1 MTSVATQLPEKF
13 VKKPSRPKRGGGFWA
28 YVTSGVALA
37 IVFIAPI
44 VWSVLRSF
52 QPDRLSG
59 AAPQSADFTHMTL
72 SNYSSVFHGRFD
84 ILQNLANSLIASIGT
99 ALLAAVV
106 AGLAGYGLAKF
117 KFRGS
122 GIVFGV
128 ILVGMM
134 IPFQVIL
141 TPLYIELAKL
151 HLTNSLL
158 GLVLVYTT
166 YNLPF
171 CVFVMRNSFAA
182 VPSEMMESA
191 RVDGAGMFYT
201 LTHVVRPL
209 VVPGLATA
217 AMYAFLMAWTDLLE
231 AMTFIQSSGM
241 LTLPPRLYNIT
252 TSNYGALN
260 TSYLASGIVIS
271 MIPCVILYLSL
282 QRYYVQGL
290 VSGAVKG

>member
-1 MTSVATQLPEKF
+1 MTA
-13 VKKPSRPKRGGGFWA
+13 
-28 YVTSGVALA
+28 GVALA
-37 IVFIAPI
+37 IVFIVPI

-52 QPDRLSG
+52 QPERLSSS
-59 AAPQSADFTHMTL
+59 APQSADFTQMSLT
-72 SNYSSVFHGRFD
+72 NYSSVSHGTYN

-99 ALLAAVV
+99 AVLAAVI

-122 GIVFGV
+122 GIVFSV

-141 TPLYIELAKL
+141 TPLYIELSRL
-151 HLTNSLL
+151 HLINSLL

-171 CVFVMRNSFAA
+171 CVFIMRNSFAA
-182 VPSEMMESA
+182 VPNEMMESA

-231 AMTFIQSSGM
+231 AMTFIQTNSV

-252 TSNYGALN
+252 TSTYGALN

>member
-1 MTSVATQLPEKF
+1 MTSVVAPATSRHVDEAP
-13 VKKPSRPKRGGGFWA
+13 RPKRGSGFYA
-28 YVTSGVALA
+28 YMIAGVALA

-52 QPDRLSG
+52 EPERLSS
-59 AAPQSADFTHMTL
+59 AVPQSGDFTQMTL
-72 SNYSSVFHGRFD
+72 ANYSSVFHGTYD
-84 ILQNLANSLIASIGT
+84 ILPNLVNSLIASVGT

-117 KFRGS
+117 RFRGS
-122 GIVFGV
+122 GLVFGL

-141 TPLYIELAKL
+141 TPLYIELSKL
-151 HLTNSLL
+151 RLINSLL

-171 CVFVMRNSFAA
+171 CVFIMRNSFSG
-182 VPSEMMESA
+182 VPNEMMESA

-201 LTHVVRPL
+201 LMHVVRPL

-231 AMTFIQSSGM
+231 AMTFIQSSSV